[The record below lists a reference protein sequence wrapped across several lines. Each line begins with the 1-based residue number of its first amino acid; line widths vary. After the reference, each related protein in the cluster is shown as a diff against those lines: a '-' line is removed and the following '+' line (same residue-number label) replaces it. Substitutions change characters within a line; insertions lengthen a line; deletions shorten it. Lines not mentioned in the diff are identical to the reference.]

1 MLRQLRNH
9 SEVNRMSNSEHH
21 KESDQHPIPTSVQ
34 DSNQGQNKNSSQSK
48 PIPYNQRQ
56 HRNRVRIIS
65 ADIMLEKA
73 RKLAQS
79 GRVEFLDNGV
89 YNVIGDHGTYIVA
102 LDHTSKLSCNCPG
115 FMQKGKCSHTTAVM
129 LVTKNRHRRH

>member
-1 MLRQLRNH
+1 
-9 SEVNRMSNSEHH
+9 MSNSEHH
-21 KESDQHPIPTSVQ
+21 EKSDQQPTPTSVQ
-34 DSNQGQNKNSSQSK
+34 DANQDQNKNSSQSK
-48 PIPYNQRQ
+48 PIPHNHRQ
-56 HRNRVRIIS
+56 HHNRGRNLS
-65 ADIMLEKA
+65 GDIMLEKA

-102 LDHTSKLSCNCPG
+102 FDHTGKLSCNCPG
-115 FMQKGKCSHTTAVM
+115 FLQKGKCSHTTAVM